1 MSESCFTPNKNN
13 RQSLWAGALLALLT
27 LSCYTVVFF
36 SLDTDQNTFLLHRDL
51 YLISIAFLLIMML
64 IVFITKRKN
73 SRNEQTLQATQKEY
87 LNLLQYAADPVVILN
102 ELGIIISA
110 NSSVETISGYSP
122 KELIGRHFLKINILQ
137 GTGLAIAAREF
148 LQLIRGAKRP
158 PFELAMIRKDNVPF
172 ITEAHASK
180 IKDIN
185 GKPVIHVIMR
195 DITERKKTEEKL
207 LNEKTKAQNYLNIAD
222 VIITTFDQNANV
234 TLINKKGCEILEYS
248 EEEIIGQ
255 NWFEKFLL
263 PESSLPLKHIFN
275 QLMQGEKILLQN
287 YENYVL
293 TKTGKKRLILW
304 SNTLIHNNKNEII
317 GTLSSGQDITEER
330 NIKNQLMLHSAALE
344 AAANAIVITDKQG
357 KIIWTNQSL
366 TDITGYAREEAIGQ
380 NPQILKSGLHNEHFY
395 ANLWDTILAGK
406 IWHGEIINRRKDTR
420 LYTEEMTITPVR
432 NSTGEIEHFVAI
444 KRDITERK
452 RLQQNIEQMNLEL
465 AANTH
470 KLEHT
475 LLEMASKNKQLQEAQ
490 NQLIQ
495 SEKLAA
501 IGVLSSGIAH
511 EIKNPLAIISLS
523 IEEFESLSDKLDAQS
538 KSYIQMIKS
547 AAERA
552 NNVIIELLRF
562 ARVSDLKSEYI
573 NLFSLVEGTFVLLNN
588 SSKFKGITLEHK
600 YTNTDI
606 SINGDRILLE
616 QVLFNL
622 LINAVDESSHGATV
636 TVKTSLAE
644 NFKSTHK
651 KKQVLIEVIDTG
663 KGIDPEILPK
673 IFEPFFTTKE
683 QGKGTGLGLSTV
695 YTLLKRHNGTID
707 VESTV
712 GKGTKFTI
720 TLPCAEENPNITNG
734 G

>member
-1 MSESCFTPNKNN
+1 
-13 RQSLWAGALLALLT
+13 
-27 LSCYTVVFF
+27 
-36 SLDTDQNTFLLHRDL
+36 
-51 YLISIAFLLIMML
+51 
-64 IVFITKRKN
+64 
-73 SRNEQTLQATQKEY
+73 
-87 LNLLQYAADPVVILN
+87 
-102 ELGIIISA
+102 
-110 NSSVETISGYSP
+110 
-122 KELIGRHFLKINILQ
+122 
-137 GTGLAIAAREF
+137 
-148 LQLIRGAKRP
+148 
-158 PFELAMIRKDNVPF
+158 
-172 ITEAHASK
+172 
-180 IKDIN
+180 
-185 GKPVIHVIMR
+185 
-195 DITERKKTEEKL
+195 
-207 LNEKTKAQNYLNIAD
+207 
-222 VIITTFDQNANV
+222 
-234 TLINKKGCEILEYS
+234 
-248 EEEIIGQ
+248 
-255 NWFEKFLL
+255 
-263 PESSLPLKHIFN
+263 
-275 QLMQGEKILLQN
+275 
-287 YENYVL
+287 
-293 TKTGKKRLILW
+293 
-304 SNTLIHNNKNEII
+304 
-317 GTLSSGQDITEER
+317 
-330 NIKNQLMLHSAALE
+330 MLHSAALE

-366 TDITGYAREEAIGQ
+366 TDITGYTREEAIGQ

-562 ARVSDLKSEYI
+562 ARVSDLKAEVI
-573 NLFSLVEGTFVLLNN
+573 NLFSLVEGTFVLLHN

-600 YTNTDI
+600 YTNTNI
-606 SINGDRILLE
+606 CINGDRILLE

-622 LINAVDESSHGATV
+622 LINAVDESPNGATV

-712 GKGTKFTI
+712 GSGTKFTI
-720 TLPCAEENPNITNG
+720 TLPCADENPNITNG

>member
-1 MSESCFTPNKNN
+1 MSKFHPERNKNN
-13 RQSLWAGALLALLT
+13 QQSIWAGALLALLT
-27 LSCYTVVFF
+27 LACYTVVFF
-36 SLDTDQNTFLLHRDL
+36 SLDTSQNTQQLHKDL
-51 YLISIAFLLIMML
+51 YLISIAFLLIMTL
-64 IVFITKRKN
+64 IIFISQR
-73 SRNEQTLQATQKEY
+73 RQLQNEQALQATQKEY
-87 LNLLQYAADPVVILN
+87 LDLLQYAADPVVILS

-110 NSSVETISGYSP
+110 NSSVETISGYNP

-137 GTGLAIAAREF
+137 SSAMAIAAREF

-158 PFELAMIRKDNVPF
+158 PFELAMIRKDDTPF

-180 IKDIN
+180 LKDTN
-185 GKPVIHVIMR
+185 GKPIVHVIMR
-195 DITERKKTEEKL
+195 DITDRKKTEEKL
-207 LNEKTKAQNYLNIAD
+207 LNEKTKAQTYLNIAN
-222 VIITTFDQNANV
+222 VMIITLDQNATV

-255 NWFEKFLL
+255 NWFEKFVL
-263 PESSLPLKHIFN
+263 PESALSLKHIFN
-275 QLMQGEKILLQN
+275 QLMQGEKILLKN

-293 TKTGKKRLILW
+293 TKTGQKRLILW
-304 SNTLIHNNKNEII
+304 SNTLIHNNKNKII
-317 GTLSSGQDITEER
+317 GTLSSGQDITEEQ

-357 KIIWTNQSL
+357 KIIWTNQAL
-366 TDITGYAREEAIGQ
+366 TEMTSYTRKEVLGQ
-380 NPQILKSGLHNEHFY
+380 NLKILKSGLHNEHFY
-395 ANLWDTILAGK
+395 ANLWNTVLNGN
-406 IWHGEIINRRKDTR
+406 IWHGEIINRRKDNR

-444 KRDITERK
+444 KRDVTERK
-452 RLQQNIEQMNLEL
+452 RLQQNLEQMNLEL

-475 LLEMASKNKQLQEAQ
+475 LLEMANKNKQLQETQ

-523 IEEFESLSDKLDAQS
+523 IEEFETLSDKLDAQS

-562 ARVSDLKSEYI
+562 ARVSDLKSEDI
-573 NLFSLVEGTFVLLNN
+573 NLFSLIEGTFVLLHN

-600 YTNTDI
+600 YTNKNI
-606 SINGDRILLE
+606 NINGDRILLE

-622 LINAVDESSHGATV
+622 LINAIDESPRGATV
-636 TVKTSLAE
+636 TVETSLAE
-644 NFKSTHK
+644 SFKSTHI
-651 KKQVLIEVIDTG
+651 KKQVLIEVIDRG
-663 KGIDPEILPK
+663 KGIEPEILPK

-683 QGKGTGLGLSTV
+683 QGKGTGLGLSTA
-695 YTLLKRHNGTID
+695 YALLKRHNGTID

-712 GKGTKFTI
+712 GVGTKFTI
-720 TLPCAEENPNITNG
+720 TLPCAGENSNMTNG